1 MSSEQAQNVDNL
13 EIPKVVQR
21 ETHGRVDINHLLN
34 RVREEKKKEKK
45 ANIVLLGV
53 IGSVFLTVVIILSF

>member
-1 MSSEQAQNVDNL
+1 MSSEHAPNVDNL
-13 EIPKVVQR
+13 ELPKGVQNK
-21 ETHGRVDINHLLN
+21 TYKRVDINHLLN